1 MTGNVKISSSINKN
15 LIAISLVSTL
25 LIFWLSASF
34 WFEAFIQRSGAA
46 QLQVATQP
54 EETLFKLAMNLGEE
68 RALLHTILA
77 RTKPAAQTLD
87 DLYEVS
93 LQSKQLLDSALQE
106 IRESRAYKSALN
118 THRYDDQKIE
128 QLLSN
133 LSSSFEQL
141 SQDSSIVV
149 LQIAIHPADRDD
161 AMRMQ
166 IFDAYGKVI
175 QQVNNLRLRT
185 HFLPQKHYQK
195 VIAAHSLKNAIWDLN
210 ESLMQIGP
218 LLDGYLIQSRD
229 GSFSS
234 INRDGLL
241 YRIYQQIQSADH
253 ALFEVGDFS
262 GNAELKTN
270 LESQLAIFASK
281 FSGPYRTAESRLLKD
296 LASGNYSEVTPEEW
310 RGVSDS
316 TLRDIQSLATE
327 SVNRTMD
334 TAKSIKGKAT
344 SRLAVDTLLVLLCIG
359 MAISST
365 SIAKKVQHQATHDDL
380 TQLPNRRFFKHNIQS
395 SIGKNSQSPVPLALL
410 TIDLNRFK
418 SINDTLGHAV
428 GDTLL
433 NMVAERLVSCV
444 DDRMCVARM
453 GGDEFAMLF
462 APEDNDE
469 PVLLSETIIREIERP
484 FIIDEGI
491 INIGTSIGI
500 SFYPQDADNAEDLQV
515 SSDHAMFFAK
525 RDGKQERKSCYQIYN
540 REMAKEFE
548 SRLQIERDLAIAIE
562 ENQFEMHYQPQF
574 NLDES
579 RVDAVEALVRW
590 KHPTRGMVSP
600 FEFISVAEEC
610 GLMPAVGSWVLNE
623 ACRQASEW
631 RKNTDFQLRVA
642 INVSVQQIM
651 QASFV
656 SDVFNTMEKYHLS
669 PDAIEI
675 ELTESVFMADSDW
688 VIKSLLKLRDAG
700 IKIALDDFGTG
711 YSSLSQLQDLPIN
724 TLKIDRSFIS
734 KLSNQPGVS
743 NSVTATI
750 ASIADVLGLETVAEG
765 VESNEQLDQVADL
778 GINVVQGFFYS
789 KPVTSADIPVA
800 IAALNEQY
808 GVIDKAA

>member
-1 MTGNVKISSSINKN
+1 MTGNLKNSSSINKN

-34 WFEAFIQRSGAA
+34 WFEAFTQRSGAA
-46 QLQVATQP
+46 QLQVVTQP
-54 EETLFKLAMNLGEE
+54 EETLFKLAMNLGKE

-87 DLYEVS
+87 SLYEVS

-149 LQIAIHPADRDD
+149 LQIAIRPADRDD

-218 LLDGYLIQSRD
+218 LVEGYLIQSRD
-229 GSFSS
+229 GTFSS
-234 INRDGLL
+234 VNRDGLL
-241 YRIYQQIQSADH
+241 FRIYQQIQSADH

-262 GNAELKTN
+262 GNAVLKTN
-270 LESQLAIFASK
+270 LESQLAIFVSK
-281 FSGPYRTAESRLLKD
+281 FSGAYRTAESRLLKD

-310 RGVSDS
+310 RVISDS
-316 TLRDIQSLATE
+316 TRRDIQSLATE

-334 TAKSIKGKAT
+334 TAKSIKGRAT

-380 TQLPNRRFFKHNIQS
+380 TQLPNRRFFRHNIQS

-433 NMVAERLVSCV
+433 NMVAERLINCV

-462 APEDNDE
+462 APENNDE

-484 FIIDEGI
+484 FMIDEGI

-525 RDGKQERKSCYQIYN
+525 RDGKQERKSCYQVYN
-540 REMAKEFE
+540 HEMAKEFE

-562 ENQFEMHYQPQF
+562 KNQFEIHYQPQF
-574 NLDES
+574 NLDEN

-610 GLMPAVGSWVLNE
+610 GLMPPVGNWVLNE

-631 RKNTDFQLRVA
+631 RKNTDFELRVA

-656 SDVFNTMEKYHLS
+656 NDVFNTMKKYQLS

-688 VIKSLLKLRDAG
+688 VIKSLLKLREAG

-750 ASIADVLGLETVAEG
+750 ASIADVLGLDTVAEG

-789 KPVTSADIPVA
+789 KPLASAYIPEA
-800 IAALNEQY
+800 IASLNKQY
-808 GVIDKAA
+808 GRVDKAE